1 MLSAPRTLLSFAW
14 LRDFALPLDGG
25 ADMDVNYI
33 LGREQ
38 VSLHNA
44 DIASDVSARRSHRE
58 MARSYGRML
67 SDAGFPHSDSS
78 LDEAQRASFHD
89 GLAANKGAAK

>member
-1 MLSAPRTLLSFAW
+1 
-14 LRDFALPLDGG
+14 
-25 ADMDVNYI
+25 MDVNYI

-67 SDAGFPHSDSS
+67 TDAGFPHSDTS
-78 LDEAQRASFHD
+78 LSEAQRASLHEVF
-89 GLAANKGAAK
+89 AANKDAAK